1 MFRNKKGAH
10 STVEDAAETGAET
23 TAEAPAET
31 ELPKAPPRRP
41 LPPQVRG
48 APGSGFP
55 FEVARR
61 ATDIGS
67 PSLRADHAGAPV
79 RENTIVIGQ
88 GARLQGELLTC
99 ERLVVEGEATL
110 TVHSCRQV
118 QIGEAGSF
126 RGTFDVTEADI
137 SGEFEGDL
145 VARDRLTVRSTGR
158 VRGRIRYRHIIIEAG
173 GLIIGDVNELD
184 PEMAAAGT
192 ESAAMGGEASTKA
205 SGDGARGASGTAAGL
220 RADAAREGAAETT
233 TS

>member
-1 MFRNKKGAH
+1 MFRSKKGA
-10 STVEDAAETGAET
+10 SSAVEDAAEAAET
-23 TAEAPAET
+23 MAEAPAET
-31 ELPKAPPRRP
+31 ELPKAPPRRA

-55 FEVARR
+55 FELARR
-61 ATDIGS
+61 TTDLGG
-67 PSLRADHAGAPV
+67 PSLRPDHAGAPM

-137 SGEFEGDL
+137 SGDFEGEL

-184 PEMAAAGT
+184 PEMAAAARDAEAPAG
-192 ESAAMGGEASTKA
+192 AAGGGVEAGGS
-205 SGDGARGASGTAAGL
+205 TAAGSG
-220 RADAAREGAAETT
+220 ADSVREGATETT
-233 TS
+233 TP

>member
-1 MFRNKKGAH
+1 MFRSKKGAQ
-10 STVEDAAETGAET
+10 STVEEAAEAAETM
-23 TAEAPAET
+23 AEAPAET
-31 ELPKAPPRRP
+31 ELPKAPPRRA

-55 FEVARR
+55 FELARR
-61 ATDIGS
+61 STDLGGA
-67 PSLRADHAGAPV
+67 SLRPDYAGGQM
-79 RENTIVIGQ
+79 RENTILIGQ

-126 RGTFDVTEADI
+126 RGTFDVAEADI
-137 SGEFEGDL
+137 SGDFEGEL

-184 PEMAAAGT
+184 PEMAAAGA
-192 ESAAMGGEASTKA
+192 ESAPMQGEAVGS
-205 SGDGARGASGTAAGL
+205 STAAGPSV
-220 RADAAREGAAETT
+220 DVVREGMAETST
-233 TS
+233 P

>member
-1 MFRNKKGAH
+1 MFRSKKGAH
-10 STVEDAAETGAET
+10 PTIEEAAEAAEAM
-23 TAEAPAET
+23 AEAPAET
-31 ELPKAPPRRP
+31 ELPKAPPRRA

-55 FEVARR
+55 FELARR
-61 ATDIGS
+61 STDLGGAS
-67 PSLRADHAGAPV
+67 SRPDYAGGQM
-79 RENTIVIGQ
+79 RENTILIGQ

-126 RGTFDVTEADI
+126 RGTFDVAEADI
-137 SGEFEGDL
+137 SGDFEGEL

-184 PEMAAAGT
+184 PEMAAAGL
-192 ESAAMGGEASTKA
+192 ESAPKQGEALGS
-205 SGDGARGASGTAAGL
+205 STAAGPST
-220 RADAAREGAAETT
+220 DMVQEGMAETST
-233 TS
+233 P

>member
-1 MFRNKKGAH
+1 MFRNKKGAR
-10 STVEDAAETGAET
+10 STVEDATETDAET
-23 TAEAPAET
+23 TPEAPAET

-61 ATDIGS
+61 ATDIGAS
-67 PSLRADHAGAPV
+67 SLRPDHAGAPV

-99 ERLVVEGEATL
+99 ERLVVEGEAAL

-118 QIGEAGSF
+118 YIGEAGSF

-137 SGEFEGDL
+137 SGEFDGEL
-145 VARDRLTVRSTGR
+145 VARDRLTVRCTGR

-184 PEMAAAGT
+184 PEMAAA
-192 ESAAMGGEASTKA
+192 SAEPAPMGGKA
-205 SGDGARGASGTAAGL
+205 SNEALGDGAEGAGGTAAGP
-220 RADAAREGAAETT
+220 DAVREGATETT
-233 TS
+233 AS

>member
-1 MFRNKKGAH
+1 MFRSKKGAQ
-10 STVEDAAETGAET
+10 SSVEDAVEAAETM
-23 TAEAPAET
+23 AEAPAET
-31 ELPKAPPRRP
+31 ELPKAPPRRA

-55 FEVARR
+55 FELARR
-61 ATDIGS
+61 STDLGGA
-67 PSLRADHAGAPV
+67 SLRPDYAGGQM
-79 RENTIVIGQ
+79 RENTILVGQ

-126 RGTFDVTEADI
+126 RGTFDVAEADI
-137 SGEFEGDL
+137 SGDFEGEL

-184 PEMAAAGT
+184 PEMAAAGAET
-192 ESAAMGGEASTKA
+192 APMQGEAVGS
-205 SGDGARGASGTAAGL
+205 STAAGPSV
-220 RADAAREGAAETT
+220 DVVREGMAETST
-233 TS
+233 P

>member
-1 MFRNKKGAH
+1 MFRSKKGAH
-10 STVEDAAETGAET
+10 PTIEEATEAAEAM
-23 TAEAPAET
+23 AEAPAET
-31 ELPKAPPRRP
+31 ELPKAPPRRA

-55 FEVARR
+55 FELARR
-61 ATDIGS
+61 SSDLGGA
-67 PSLRADHAGAPV
+67 SLRPDYAGGQM
-79 RENTIVIGQ
+79 RENTILVGQ

-126 RGTFDVTEADI
+126 RGTFDVAEADI
-137 SGEFEGDL
+137 SGDFEGEL

-184 PEMAAAGT
+184 PGMAAAGP
-192 ESAAMGGEASTKA
+192 ESAPTQGETLGS
-205 SGDGARGASGTAAGL
+205 STAAGPST
-220 RADAAREGAAETT
+220 DMVQEGMAETST
-233 TS
+233 P

>member
-1 MFRNKKGAH
+1 MFRSKKGGH
-10 STVEDAAETGAET
+10 SPVEDAAEAAET
-23 TAEAPAET
+23 MAEAPADT
-31 ELPKAPPRRP
+31 ELPKAPPRRS

-48 APGSGFP
+48 TPGSGFP
-55 FEVARR
+55 FELARR
-61 ATDIGS
+61 ATDLGG
-67 PSLRADHAGAPV
+67 PSLRPDHSGAPA

-110 TVHSCRQV
+110 TVQFCRQV

-137 SGEFEGDL
+137 SGDFEGEL

-184 PEMAAAGT
+184 PEVAAAGA
-192 ESAAMGGEASTKA
+192 ESAPMQNEAF
-205 SGDGARGASGTAAGL
+205 GCGTTAGPS
-220 RADAAREGAAETT
+220 ADAVQEGAAETAT
-233 TS
+233 P

>member
-1 MFRNKKGAH
+1 MFRSKKGAQ
-10 STVEDAAETGAET
+10 SSVEDAVEAAETM
-23 TAEAPAET
+23 AEAPAET
-31 ELPKAPPRRP
+31 ELPKAPPRRA

-55 FEVARR
+55 FELARR
-61 ATDIGS
+61 STDLGGA
-67 PSLRADHAGAPV
+67 SLRPDYAGGQM
-79 RENTIVIGQ
+79 RENTILIGQ

-126 RGTFDVTEADI
+126 RGTFDVAEADI
-137 SGEFEGDL
+137 SGDFEGEL

-184 PEMAAAGT
+184 PEMAAAGAET
-192 ESAAMGGEASTKA
+192 APMQGEAVGS
-205 SGDGARGASGTAAGL
+205 STAAGPSG
-220 RADAAREGAAETT
+220 DVVREGMAETST
-233 TS
+233 P

>member
-1 MFRNKKGAH
+1 MFRSKKGAH
-10 STVEDAAETGAET
+10 STVEDTAEAAETM
-23 TAEAPAET
+23 AEAPAET
-31 ELPKAPPRRP
+31 ELPKAPPRRA
-41 LPPQVRG
+41 LPPQVRS

-55 FEVARR
+55 FELARR
-61 ATDIGS
+61 ATDLGG
-67 PSLRADHAGAPV
+67 PSLRSDQAGAPM

-118 QIGEAGSF
+118 QIGEAGVF

-137 SGEFEGDL
+137 SGDFEGEL

-184 PEMAAAGT
+184 PEMAAAIPDAEPVAG
-192 ESAAMGGEASTKA
+192 SAGSSAEASGSTA
-205 SGDGARGASGTAAGL
+205 VGPGANSV
-220 RADAAREGAAETT
+220 REGAAVTT
-233 TS
+233 TP

>member
-1 MFRNKKGAH
+1 MFRSKKGAQ
-10 STVEDAAETGAET
+10 SSVEDAVEAAETM
-23 TAEAPAET
+23 AEAPAET
-31 ELPKAPPRRP
+31 ELPKAPPRRA

-55 FEVARR
+55 FELARR
-61 ATDIGS
+61 STDLGGA
-67 PSLRADHAGAPV
+67 SLRPDYAGGQM
-79 RENTIVIGQ
+79 RENTILVGQ

-126 RGTFDVTEADI
+126 RGTFDVAEADI
-137 SGEFEGDL
+137 SGDFEGEL

-184 PEMAAAGT
+184 PEMAAAGAET
-192 ESAAMGGEASTKA
+192 APMQGEAVGS
-205 SGDGARGASGTAAGL
+205 STAAGPGG
-220 RADAAREGAAETT
+220 DVVREGMAETST
-233 TS
+233 P